1 MGWNHQLDTVLAFFR
16 IKTNCFYI
24 PRCNVQKA
32 SKSAHHASIICNIC
46 PVWREGFPLQGACLF
61 RTHFSPVFV
70 VPTAIQWNTA
80 ESVFSLFSHFALRG
94 VNFWTGEVHQWTIS
108 FHLMESDMI
117 STSNLLV
124 LVTLLVEF
132 KYCFLKAYVV
142 RNVDKIFCF
151 SSFKSPLE
159 AGLGLMVIDSIL
171 IFNS

>member
-1 MGWNHQLDTVLAFFR
+1 MHLQHLPRLKRRFPVARCLSLQNPFFTGLCSANGNPMKHCR
-16 IKTNCFYI
+16 I
-24 PRCNVQKA
+24 
-32 SKSAHHASIICNIC
+32 S
-46 PVWREGFPLQGACLF
+46 
-61 RTHFSPVFV
+61 
-70 VPTAIQWNTA
+70 
-80 ESVFSLFSHFALRG
+80 FALRG